1 MMIDHMLH
9 DFRRASR
16 ELYNQF
22 FHQDD
27 PIRNRHALN
36 LYAPVEA
43 RLFQAMS
50 ELAGI
55 HDMLPYGIRQSAI
68 AIRLNLHQDVQIRVC
83 ADPNIHEWQD
93 WIVERHE
100 NVILSFVRFTDL
112 HDSYEWDYHYVMA
125 QVEDWPNH
133 PDLTG
138 HLVLVGH
145 EFAVYYRDL
154 PRPMDLEHLEATNPS
169 QLDSDLADGD

>member
-1 MMIDHMLH
+1 VIDHMLH

-22 FHQDD
+22 FHQAD
-27 PIRNRHALN
+27 PIRNRHALS

-55 HDMLPYGIRQSAI
+55 HDMLPYGIRQPAI
-68 AIRLNLHQDVQIRVC
+68 AVRLNWHQDVQIRLC
-83 ADPNIHEWQD
+83 PDPNMHEWHD

-100 NVILSFVRFTDL
+100 NVIFSFVRFTDL

-133 PDLTG
+133 PDLVG
-138 HLVLVGH
+138 HLALIGH
-145 EFAVYYRDL
+145 EFAVYYRE
-154 PRPMDLEHLEATNPS
+154 RPKPIDLESLEAHHPMRFE
-169 QLDSDLADGD
+169 SDVEQHD

>member
-1 MMIDHMLH
+1 MIDHMLH

-22 FHQDD
+22 FHQAD
-27 PIRNRHALN
+27 PIGNRHALG

-50 ELAGI
+50 QLAGFN
-55 HDMLPYGIRQSAI
+55 DMLPYGIRQPEISVRLNWHQNVH
-68 AIRLNLHQDVQIRVC
+68 IRLC
-83 ADPNIHEWQD
+83 ADPNIYDWHD

-100 NVILSFVRFTDL
+100 NVIFSFVRFTDL

-133 PDLTG
+133 PDLVG
-138 HLVLVGH
+138 HLALIGH
-145 EFAVYYRDL
+145 EFAVYYRER
-154 PRPMDLEHLEATNPS
+154 PKPMDLEHLEATNPS
-169 QLDSDLADGD
+169 QIDPDIPDDD